1 MAGTSQESMMV
12 GKKDEKTANES
23 PRAGPETET
32 VTTAGTNKVASS
44 STTLNTRKLDA
55 DTENLAA
62 SVKIIAEYAKSGRS
76 SCKKCSKAIASKTL
90 RLGSVSKDPRGFDM
104 TKWHHLGCF
113 LFSNLHSVSSAEA
126 ITGFSSLKSSDQES
140 VKKLVNEGAQASQ
153 KVNKMDEKEDKEPG
167 QGNLKKQKLLAYKEE
182 AKLELEIAISASD
195 IKEKYKM
202 LICLENHIQYF
213 CVVGIKSHHKKLED
227 AMLLPKWKAFQTI
240 IFLERDDG
248 IHDSRKIAA
257 FDFDGCLAKTS
268 LKRVGA
274 DAWSLMYP
282 SIPDKLQSLYR
293 DGYKL
298 VIFTNESNIER
309 WKNKRQAA
317 VDSKIGRLE
326 NFIKLVKVPVQVFI
340 ACGLSSCQPEDPF
353 RKPRTGMWKIMEK
366 EFNSGL
372 PVDMDLSFY
381 VGDAAGRPDDHSDAD
396 KKFAQAVGLK
406 FYVPEEYFIG
416 SN

>member
-1 MAGTSQESMMV
+1 MAGTSQESV
-12 GKKDEKTANES
+12 VVDEKVEKAVNAS
-23 PRAGPETET
+23 GRAGPEIET
-32 VTTAGTNKVASS
+32 VTTAGTNKADSS
-44 STTLNTRKLDA
+44 STTLDNMKLDA

-62 SVKIIAEYAKSGRS
+62 SVKIVAEYAKSGRS

-104 TKWHHLGCF
+104 TKWYHLGCF
-113 LFSNLHSVSSAEA
+113 LFSNLLSVSSAED
-126 ITGFSSLKSSDQES
+126 INGFSSLKSIDQES
-140 VKKLVNEGAQASQ
+140 VKKLVNEGAQVSQ
-153 KVNKMDEKEDKEPG
+153 KVIKMDEMEDKEPG

-195 IKEKYKM
+195 IKEKYK
-202 LICLENHIQYF
+202 
-213 CVVGIKSHHKKLED
+213 D

-248 IHDSRKIAA
+248 LHDSRKIAA

-268 LKRVGA
+268 PKRVGA

-340 ACGLSSCQPEDPF
+340 ACGLSSVQPEDPF

-381 VGDAAGRPDDHSDAD
+381 VGDAAGRSDDHGDAD

-406 FYVPEEYFIG
+406 FYVPEEYFVG

>member
-1 MAGTSQESMMV
+1 MAGTSQKSMMV
-12 GKKDEKTANES
+12 GEKDEKTVNES

-32 VTTAGTNKVASS
+32 VRGNVFYSTDFVNDFLSLADVGFLLVLNPVTGEMVQVDYSVNSVDPYSINIEAIDPVFLPDHQFLIICYAAATAGTNKVASS

-55 DTENLAA
+55 DTEKSCCS

-90 RLGSVSKDPRGFDM
+90 RLGSVSKDPRGFGM

-113 LFSNLHSVSSAEA
+113 LFSNLHSVSSAE
-126 ITGFSSLKSSDQES
+126 GPSLGSHLSSSDQES

-167 QGNLKKQKLLAYKEE
+167 QGNLKKQKL
-182 AKLELEIAISASD
+182 
-195 IKEKYKM
+195 
-202 LICLENHIQYF
+202 
-213 CVVGIKSHHKKLED
+213 
-227 AMLLPKWKAFQTI
+227 
-240 IFLERDDG
+240 
-248 IHDSRKIAA
+248 
-257 FDFDGCLAKTS
+257 
-268 LKRVGA
+268 GA

-326 NFIKLVKVPVQVFI
+326 NFIKLVKVPVQ
-340 ACGLSSCQPEDPF
+340 
-353 RKPRTGMWKIMEK
+353 
-366 EFNSGL
+366 
-372 PVDMDLSFY
+372 
-381 VGDAAGRPDDHSDAD
+381 
-396 KKFAQAVGLK
+396 
-406 FYVPEEYFIG
+406 
-416 SN
+416 